1 MRDVESL
8 ERAGT
13 NAVKRLRVSKL
24 KHGNPFMINSRE
36 LPADQ
41 CYLEFPDG
49 KIVLVTFSRSTLDFT
64 PLRELSY
71 VEGSALRRKF
81 NLEVVTL

>member
-1 MRDVESL
+1 MSDIASL

-24 KHGNPFMINSRE
+24 RHGNPFMINSKE

-49 KIVLVTFSRSTLDFT
+49 KIVLVIHSRSTLDFT
-64 PLRELSY
+64 PLRELSNR
-71 VEGSALRRKF
+71 ERSSLRRKF
-81 NLEVVTL
+81 NLEEVTL

>member
-1 MRDVESL
+1 MSDIESL

-13 NAVKRLRVSKL
+13 NAVRRLRVSKL
-24 KHGNPFMINSRE
+24 RHGNPFMINSRE

-49 KIVLVTFSRSTLDFT
+49 KIVLVTLSRSTLDFT
-64 PLRELSY
+64 PLREPSY
-71 VEGSALRRKF
+71 LEGSTLRRKF
-81 NLEVVTL
+81 DLEEVTL